1 MTTFAFSSLYK
12 LLFTQDI
19 LRYSPEAERKL
30 FIILPCYCEIIFK
43 KCQNYTQRIR
53 VIFVPV
59 CSFHCD
65 GRRKKITFW
74 AQRAPSFFIHPY
86 KWGIVSGSGII
97 LEGPPYYRH
106 KIDGNLCRVHV
117 WVWGEGKVGTADPRN
132 WRALY
137 NFREGGG
144 RSR

>member
-53 VIFVPV
+53 VISCRSVLFIVIEEE
-59 CSFHCD
+59 
-65 GRRKKITFW
+65 KKYHF
-74 AQRAPSFFIHPY
+74 
-86 KWGIVSGSGII
+86 
-97 LEGPPYYRH
+97 RH
-106 KIDGNLCRVHV
+106 KRAAASRHFLFIPISEGLLVAPVSFWRGPLIIGTKLTGICVAYMCEY
-117 WVWGEGKVGTADPRN
+117 GE
-132 WRALY
+132 
-137 NFREGGG
+137 REK
-144 RSR
+144 